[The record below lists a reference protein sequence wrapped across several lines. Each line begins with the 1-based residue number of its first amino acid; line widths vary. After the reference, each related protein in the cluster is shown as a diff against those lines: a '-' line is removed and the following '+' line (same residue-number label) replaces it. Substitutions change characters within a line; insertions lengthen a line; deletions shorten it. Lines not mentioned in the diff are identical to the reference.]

1 MTGEGVEMRIGFVI
15 HTIGLMGGTE
25 RTCCA
30 VINGLVEKTDIT
42 LIEVVSEG
50 PPAYFLDD
58 RIQRDV
64 LSAQHVS
71 LLWSAPSL
79 ILRLCQL
86 IKSRNLETLVV
97 VESTH
102 ALYAVAAARL
112 AGIRCIVWEHFN
124 YTVDLG
130 KKKRRWGRT
139 IAAKW
144 ANDVVTLTHR
154 DQALWQQKARPRAQ
168 VHCIPNMAP
177 PVSEK
182 PYDVAART
190 VLALGRLSPQKG
202 FDRLLEAWRL
212 VERDPRSEGWRLTIV
227 GDGPQK
233 AMLTEQAATLV
244 HASVGPAQKDVA
256 TLFGQAGLMAC
267 SSRFEGLPM
276 VMLEA
281 AAFGVPIVAF
291 DCETG
296 PAEILV
302 PGKTG
307 LLVPQDDVAGLA
319 GGLLSLMADPETRL
333 AFSRNGKDRMALFSR
348 DHVLSLWYKMLGL

>member
-1 MTGEGVEMRIGFVI
+1 MRVGFVI

-30 VINGLVEKTDIT
+30 VMNGLADYADIT
-42 LIEVVSEG
+42 LIEVLSEG
-50 PPAYFLDD
+50 PPAYSMDE
-58 RIQRDV
+58 RIKRAV

-71 LLWSAPSL
+71 LLWSAPTL
-79 ILRLCQL
+79 IMRLYHL
-86 IKSRNLETLVV
+86 IKRKKLETLVV

-112 AGIRCIVWEHFN
+112 AGVRCIVWEHFN
-124 YTVDLG
+124 YNVDLG
-130 KKKRRWGRT
+130 KKKRRWGRL

-144 ANDVVTLTHR
+144 ANDIVTLTHR
-154 DQALWQQKARPRAQ
+154 DQSIWQQKAQPKAQ

-182 PYDVAART
+182 PYDIAARM

-202 FDRLLEAWRL
+202 FDRLLQAWKL
-212 VERDPRSEGWRLTIV
+212 VEEDPRSAGWKLTIV
-227 GDGPQK
+227 GEGPQK
-233 AMLTEQAATLV
+233 TRLTEQAATLER
-244 HASVGPAQKDVA
+244 ASVGPAQKDVA
-256 TLFGQAGLMAC
+256 ALFAQAGLMVS

-276 VMLEA
+276 VLLEA

-296 PAEILV
+296 PAEIII
-302 PGKTG
+302 PDQTG
-307 LLVPQDDVAGLA
+307 ILVPQNDVAGLA
-319 GGLLSLMADPETRL
+319 EGLLNLMANPEKRL
-333 AFSRNGKDRMALFSR
+333 AFSREGKDRMALFSR
-348 DHVLSLWYKMLGL
+348 DHVISLWCRTLGL